1 MNTLFDYLI
10 EQVGRQRA
18 EEIVHEAMEE
28 TFTVAVKDKISIK
41 DWLGENQ

>member
-1 MNTLFDYLI
+1 MSGLFDYLV

-18 EEIVHEAMEE
+18 EEIVHEAMGE
-28 TFTVAVKDKISIK
+28 TFTVAVEDKISIK